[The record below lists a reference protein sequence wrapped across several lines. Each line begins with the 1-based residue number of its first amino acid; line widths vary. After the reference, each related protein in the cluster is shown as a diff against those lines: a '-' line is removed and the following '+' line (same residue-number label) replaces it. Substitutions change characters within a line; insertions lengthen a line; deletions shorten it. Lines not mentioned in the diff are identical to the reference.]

1 RRHTRWPRDWSSDVC
16 SSDLESFDASEN
28 LPKEGPRQ
36 VAFGQLQD
44 EVPGMPNEAPAGL
57 EEPLLETQNSM
68 RAPSSTTRFG
78 GMLKKSEIGRASCRE
93 RGCVVGVGG
102 G

>member
-1 RRHTRWPRDWSSDVC
+1 M
-16 SSDLESFDASEN
+16 
-28 LPKEGPRQ
+28 
-36 VAFGQLQD
+36 AFGQLQD

-78 GMLKKSEIGRASCRE
+78 GMLKESVAALALRAMKLNRRFRHRIIGAVGRSAGVASCPRN
-93 RGCVVGVGG
+93 RSSPPPAP
-102 G
+102 